1 LQILVRL
8 FKTDDF
14 DISDRSRSGTL
25 RKLEA
30 DDLQGLLNENS
41 LQGETIGS

>member
-1 LQILVRL
+1 LQILVQQ
-8 FKTDDF
+8 FKADDF
-14 DISDRSRSGTL
+14 DVSDRSRSGTL

-41 LQGETIGS
+41 SQEEAIGG